1 MIPTITTMGTNTGC
15 AANVSNLVAACN
27 AHSFDAL
34 TWGLV
39 IGMLIGAFGLY
50 AGTWYNGNRKIK

>member
-1 MIPTITTMGTNTGC
+1 MGTNTGC